1 MQDFHVDALVDAYIL
16 GALEPVEVDVVE
28 RHLAICTECQALAD
42 AARASAE
49 SFLYAAPPL
58 HPPATLRDRLMQR
71 IASEARA
78 TRADQ
83 NQPAALPPGRVL
95 APRVAP
101 PPAGRLLQALHALRG
116 TAPEDDPTGDVLR
129 TLLGEPDVTV
139 WPVAGTADAP
149 AASAR
154 LVGTPRHHEAVL
166 VTSGLAHPGAGKAYQ
181 VWLLAGGEPEPNALF
196 AVGRGG
202 HGATVVHLPRPL
214 ATYNMVAVTP
224 EPESGSPGPTGPIV
238 LAGALER

>member
-16 GALEPVEVDVVE
+16 GALEPEEVDMVE
-28 RHLAICTECQALAD
+28 RHLATCTECQALAD

-58 HPPATLRDRLMQR
+58 HPPAALRDRLMQQ
-71 IASEARA
+71 IAAEARA
-78 TRADQ
+78 TKADLQ
-83 NQPAALPPGRVL
+83 QPAAPPSGRVF
-95 APRVAP
+95 APRVTP
-101 PPAGRLLQALHALRG
+101 PPPGRLLQALHALRG

-181 VWLLAGGEPEPNALF
+181 VWLLTGGEPEPNALF

-202 HGATVVHLPRPL
+202 HGATVVHLPHPL
-214 ATYNMVAVTP
+214 TTYDMVAVTP